1 MGGYNTC
8 IYGGFMVSAATLGVV
23 IDRWGYGAGFG
34 VAGAACVLAT
44 AASAALLSLPR
55 RS

>member
-8 IYGGFMVSAATLGVV
+8 IYGGFMVSAASLGMV
-23 IDRWGYGAGFG
+23 IERFGYAAGFG
-34 VAGAACVLAT
+34 VAGVGCVLAT
-44 AASAALLSLPR
+44 GGAAVLLTLGQ